1 MLSQAASLRSQLR
14 NLLENNNID
23 YESFNSPESLTENEK
38 RSLSSIARNGL
49 LTNGK
54 RNIGSLARSGFI
66 RTSPEEIKRSIAAL
80 AKNSQLPTSREPE
93 TEDNGQTSQFWD
105 KRNIG
110 SVARAGMI
118 NGKRNIASLARSYEL
133 PYGKRNLAS
142 VVRSGRPGNGYKRN
156 IASLARGNFYPYF
169 GESIKRNVGALAR
182 DWSLP
187 KTPTKITVKRDTRVK
202 REASDPLEKLSV
214 TGKLCCC
221 ESSDAKKMFFKR
233 PTKL

>member
-1 MLSQAASLRSQLR
+1 MVLQAASLRSQLR

-23 YESFNSPESLTENEK
+23 YESFNSPESLSDNEK

-54 RNIGSLARSGFI
+54 RNIGSLARSGFL
-66 RTSPEEIKRSIAAL
+66 RTSQEEIKRSIAAL

-93 TEDNGQTSQFWD
+93 TEENDQTSQFYE

-110 SVARAGMI
+110 SVARSGMI
-118 NGKRNIASLARSYEL
+118 NGKRNIASLARSYDL
-133 PYGKRNLAS
+133 PNGKRNLAS

-187 KTPTKITVKRDTRVK
+187 KTPTKVVVK
-202 REASDPLEKLSV
+202 REAVDPQEKMS
-214 TGKLCCC
+214 GK
-221 ESSDAKKMFFKR
+221 
-233 PTKL
+233 

>member
-1 MLSQAASLRSQLR
+1 M
-14 NLLENNNID
+14 LENNGID
-23 YESFNSPESLTENEK
+23 YESLNSAEPLSESEK

-66 RTSPEEIKRSIAAL
+66 RSSPEDIKRSIAAL

-93 TEDNGQTSQFWD
+93 TEDNEQTSQLYE

-110 SVARAGMI
+110 SLARSGMI
-118 NGKRNIASLARSYEL
+118 NGKRNIASLARGYEL
-133 PYGKRNLAS
+133 PYGKRNLGS
-142 VVRSGRPGNGYKRN
+142 VVRSGRPNSYKRN
-156 IASLARGNFYPYF
+156 IASLARGNIYPYF

-187 KTPTKITVKRDTRVK
+187 KTPTKITVKRDTHTKNLVK
-202 REASDPLEKLSV
+202 REASDIEDKSAV
-214 TGKLCCC
+214 IGK
-221 ESSDAKKMFFKR
+221 
-233 PTKL
+233 

>member
-1 MLSQAASLRSQLR
+1 M
-14 NLLENNNID
+14 LENNNID
-23 YESFNSPESLTENEK
+23 YDTFNSPEALTENEK

-54 RNIGSLARSGFI
+54 RNIGSMARSGFFKA
-66 RTSPEEIKRSIAAL
+66 SPEQIKRSIAAL

-93 TEDNGQTSQFWD
+93 TEDNDQTSQFWD

-110 SVARAGMI
+110 SVARSGMI
-118 NGKRNIASLARSYEL
+118 NGKRNIASLARAYEL

-142 VVRSGRPGNGYKRN
+142 VVRSGRPGYKRN

-169 GESIKRNVGALAR
+169 GDSTKRNVGALAR

-187 KTPTKITVKRDTRVK
+187 KTPTKITVKRDTHTKNLVK
-202 REASDPLEKLSV
+202 REALNPQVAV
-214 TGKLCCC
+214 TG
-221 ESSDAKKMFFKR
+221 E
-233 PTKL
+233 

>member
-54 RNIGSLARSGFI
+54 RNIGSLARSGFL

-110 SVARAGMI
+110 SVARSGMI

-187 KTPTKITVKRDTRVK
+187 KTPTKITVKRDTRNIVK
-202 REASDPLEKLSV
+202 REAHDQQEKLSV
-214 TGKLCCC
+214 TGKL
-221 ESSDAKKMFFKR
+221 K
-233 PTKL
+233 TY